1 MARPRKAI
9 KPIEKTINL
18 PQDLV
23 AKVELLL
30 FSELEQR
37 VPYGAWTKYIE
48 GLVREDLA
56 KRGAR

>member
-48 GLVREDLA
+48 WLVREDLA